1 MPRAKEYD
9 KYGPYNDLAN
19 KYEKMRDDRD
29 HYRGK
34 KHQLGCRLFNFSSS
48 IKLSLFRETG

>member
-48 IKLSLFRETG
+48 IKFV